1 MTSQELKKSERTRLA
16 ILHSAREAFLQ
27 RGYDQVGLRE
37 IAAGA
42 DVTAALVNR
51 YFGSKQGLLKEVLRD
66 DNDYSELYEG
76 VHEEMG
82 ARLARFLITGYLT
95 RKSGELLD
103 CNTDRLLIFVRSLG
117 CEEAM
122 PILREHVA
130 ERISGPLT
138 KVLPGEHREAKASLL
153 ISHFFGFLVVHKVVG
168 AAYATRADT
177 EAVERQLAA
186 SLQTIIDS

>member
-16 ILHSAREAFLQ
+16 ILHSAREAFLR

-82 ARLARFLITGYLT
+82 ARLARFLISGSLI
-95 RKSGELLD
+95 RKSGDLLD

-122 PILREHVA
+122 PILREHLTA
-130 ERISGPLT
+130 KISGPLT
-138 KVLPGEHREAKASLL
+138 KVLPGEYREAKASLL
-153 ISHFFGFLVVHKVVG
+153 ISHFFGFLIVHKVVG
-168 AAYATRADT
+168 AACATRADA